1 MRKKA
6 IGTQSPNQL
15 SRTCLKLIREI
26 MTQYS
31 SLGILMAI
39 GMLNQLLKSLYLFSH
54 NLEYLYK
61 RTRNLKT
68 LAVNKKKRLSCRLDQ
83 WNRESKKEPRR
94 IEIAKITSRSNH
106 KKDKFRIVLF
116 PTYNHSL
123 KLYHLVSKRPWQL
136 QFLFSSSRLFKKI

>member
-15 SRTCLKLIREI
+15 SRTCLKLIRKI

-39 GMLNQLLKSLYLFSH
+39 GMLNQLLKSLYLFSLK
-54 NLEYLYK
+54 LEFLYK

-68 LAVNKKKRLSCRLDQ
+68 LVLNKKKRLSCRIDQ
-83 WNRESKKEPRR
+83 LNRESKKEHRR

-106 KKDKFRIVLF
+106 KKDKFVIVLF

-123 KLYHLVSKRPWQL
+123 KLYHLVSKRQWHL
-136 QFLFSSSRLFKKI
+136 QFQFSSSHLFKKI